1 MGKKKYD
8 LIQTV
13 LTLFIFILIGTVL
26 IIGSGVVRIVAFQ
39 DGGFA
44 RFDFYSNESASGL
57 MIASFFLSII
67 ISGFFV
73 EALIKNVE
81 LSSDTIKKL
90 SFAYLLLLT
99 FIIISLAN
107 LVNQFNS
114 INSTV
119 TISGKIIFTLQ
130 IITIIFIVLI
140 LTKNILIDFANILD
154 KKDNAISAKD
164 SYDNL
169 IKLKELFDK
178 GIINETEYNDKRKEY
193 LNNI

>member
-1 MGKKKYD
+1 LGKNKYD
-8 LIQTV
+8 LIQTI
-13 LTLFIFILIGTVL
+13 LTLFIFILIGSVL
-26 IIGSGVVRIVAFQ
+26 IIGSGVVEIYDFE
-39 DGGFA
+39 DGTFG

-57 MIASFFLSII
+57 MIASFVLSII

-73 EALIKNVE
+73 ESLIKNVE
-81 LSSDTIKKL
+81 LSSDIIKKL
-90 SFAYLLLLT
+90 SLAYLLLLT
-99 FIIISLAN
+99 FIIISLAD
-107 LVNQFNS
+107 LVNQVNN
-114 INSTV
+114 INYTV
-119 TISGKIIFTLQ
+119 TISGKTIFTLQ

-154 KKDNAISAKD
+154 KKDNTISAKD

-178 GIINETEYNDKRKEY
+178 GIINETEYNDKRKKY

>member
-1 MGKKKYD
+1 MGKNKYD

-13 LTLFIFILIGTVL
+13 LTLFIFIMIGAVL
-26 IIGSGVVRIVAFQ
+26 IIGSGDVKINAYS
-39 DGGFA
+39 GY
-44 RFDFYSNESASGL
+44 DFYDYELASGS
-57 MIASFFLSII
+57 MIASFVLSII

-73 EALIKNVE
+73 ESLIKSVE
-81 LSSDTIKKL
+81 LSSDIIKKL
-90 SFAYLLLLT
+90 SFEYLLLLT
-99 FIIISLAN
+99 FIIISLAD
-107 LVNQFNS
+107 LVNQVNQVS
-114 INSTV
+114 YINSTV
-119 TISGKIIFTLQ
+119 TIFGKTIFTLQ

-154 KKDNAISAKD
+154 KKDNTISAKD